1 VTSEDRYADF
11 VNARASALLRTAILL
26 TAGDRATAEELVQTA
41 LVRAYAK
48 RRRVRTPA
56 EAEADARR
64 TLVRAAIRGRRD
76 GARRVA
82 DSDPDQSENPLTIL
96 DALRALPAR
105 QRAVVVLRYHDDYSE
120 AQVAEAVGSAT
131 GTVRRHGTRAIET
144 LGKQRSEEQLRSS
157 MEAAVDPVR
166 ADVELIARVIEDSRR
181 ARRQRRQSWWL
192 TGCGAAALIA
202 LVGAGLVYLD
212 GSDDSLPEPD
222 PPAFVEVDPIG
233 WTRQLPQG
241 PPIRLAY
248 VANYRVHVPGR
259 RAPLPLPR
267 DVGMIVGKT
276 SAGWLVTVNRTI
288 RPRKGGLPVVLQYGL
303 ATAEGVI
310 ERLPQDPYHGS
321 PAVQALSPD
330 GQLFAMGGALVDV
343 AQRRVV
349 GRTPA
354 DAIFATEWTP
364 TGLLYMNPE
373 GASSWLWQ
381 PGSPPTRLP
390 VRVWQTAE
398 TEPVGLTASRGDC
411 TSVVRLTADG
421 GVDVVYD
428 GCASDAS
435 SPISLSPDGAYAL
448 TADPGVLDLDEGIV
462 TAFELPMNGIAG
474 ELGWEDNDHFV
485 FPVESR
491 ETDKRD
497 RAVFVRCSIATRECE
512 RAGPEFTKPIPEQIQ
527 IS

>member
-1 VTSEDRYADF
+1 MTSEGQYAEF

-26 TAGDRATAEELVQTA
+26 TAGDRATAEDLVHTA
-41 LVRAYAK
+41 LVRTYAK
-48 RRRVRTPA
+48 RPRIRTPTAA
-56 EAEADARR
+56 EAEARR
-64 TLVRAAIRGRRD
+64 TLVRATIRRRRD
-76 GARRVA
+76 GAQRFA
-82 DSDPDQSENPLTIL
+82 DGDAGRNENPLTIM

-105 QRAVVVLRYHDDYSE
+105 QRAVVVLRYHDDDSE
-120 AQVAEAVGSAT
+120 AQAAETLGWAA

-166 ADVELIARVIEDSRR
+166 ADVELIARAIEESRR
-181 ARRQRRQSWWL
+181 AGGQRGRSWWL
-192 TGCGAAALIA
+192 AGCGVALTA

-222 PPAFVEVDPIG
+222 PPPFVEVDPIG
-233 WTRQLPQG
+233 WARQLPQG

-248 VANYRVHVPGR
+248 VADYSVHIPGR

-267 DVGMIVGKT
+267 DVGMVIGKT
-276 SAGWLVTVNRTI
+276 SAGWLVTVNRVI
-288 RPRKGGLPVVLQYGL
+288 RPRKGGLPVVPQYGL
-303 ATAEGVI
+303 ATAEGAI
-310 ERLPQDPYHGS
+310 DLLPQDPYHGS
-321 PAVQALSPD
+321 PVVQALSPD
-330 GQLFAMGGALVDV
+330 GEMFAMGGALVDV

-354 DAIFATEWTP
+354 GAIFATEWTP
-364 TGLLYMNPE
+364 IGLLYMSPP

-390 VRVWQTAE
+390 ARVWQTAE
-398 TEPVGLTASRGDC
+398 TAPVGLTASRGNC
-411 TSVVRLTADG
+411 TSVVRLTAHG
-421 GVDVVYD
+421 GVDLVYD
-428 GCASDAS
+428 GCASEAS
-435 SPISLSPDGAYAL
+435 SPISLSPDGSYAL
-448 TADPGVLDLDEGIV
+448 TSDPGVLDVDEGIV

-491 ETDKRD
+491 ATAKRD
-497 RAVFVRCSIATRECE
+497 RVVFVRCSVAMHECE
-512 RAGPEFTKPIPEQIQ
+512 RAGPEFTKPIPEAIQ